1 MMFLSKPVKAQVAA
15 LSERVNGYT
24 RSIRHI
30 SYAVV
35 ISTLVALCCAGL
47 AKYQFSMGITEVD
60 IPESLLL
67 EGAKTNYKFWSVSG
81 FAEWVWWGIR
91 HLWVLAGLYALG
103 LWIHG
108 YVQEH
113 GWKIKSL
120 EHVGEMALGI
130 VMALVVTFGTYIIPA
145 GIDYVSGDF
154 DLVQKV
160 NDRPVRELIRAGD
173 KGPISVDYIGEM
185 KSLPE
190 RYVMAQVAIIS
201 NADFPASFY
210 KKLADDLQGVGEFV
224 PSENALFAIE
234 TAATGHPTTPSV
246 VERANEVARHHSIA
260 SWIGGSAIGVTLLL
274 MSWGIGLAA
283 IRRSITRRLA
293 SIQALVQGG

>member
-1 MMFLSKPVKAQVAA
+1 MIFLSKPVKAQVAA

-30 SYAVV
+30 GYAVV
-35 ISTLVALCCAGL
+35 IAALVALCCAGL

-67 EGAKTNYKFWSVSG
+67 EGAKTNHKFWSVSG
-81 FAEWVWWGIR
+81 FAEWVWWAIR
-91 HLWVLAGLYALG
+91 HLWVLAGFYVLWLWALD
-103 LWIHG
+103 
-108 YVQEH
+108 YVKDN

-120 EHVGEMALGI
+120 ENVGEIVLGI
-130 VMALVVTFGTYIIPA
+130 GMTLVITFGTYILPA
-145 GIDYVSGDF
+145 GMDYVSGDF

-160 NDRPVRELIRAGD
+160 NNRPVRELIRSGD
-173 KGPISVDYIGEM
+173 KGPISVDYMGKM

-201 NADFPASFY
+201 NSDFPASFY
-210 KKLADDLQGVGEFV
+210 KQLADDLQVASEFV

-234 TAATGHPTTPSV
+234 TAAIGHPTTPSV
-246 VERANEVARHHSIA
+246 VERANEVALHHSIA
-260 SWIGGSAIGVTLLL
+260 SWIGGGAIGVTILL
-274 MSWGIGLAA
+274 MSWGIGLAV

-293 SIQALVQGG
+293 SIQELIQGG

>member
-1 MMFLSKPVKAQVAA
+1 MIFLSKPVKAQVAA

-30 SYAVV
+30 GYAVV
-35 ISTLVALCCAGL
+35 IAALVALCCAGL

-81 FAEWVWWGIR
+81 FAEWVWWAIR
-91 HLWVLAGLYALG
+91 HLWVLAGFYVLWLWALD
-103 LWIHG
+103 
-108 YVQEH
+108 YVKEN

-120 EHVGEMALGI
+120 EHVGNIAVGIGMAF
-130 VMALVVTFGTYIIPA
+130 VVTFGTYIIPA

-160 NDRPVRELIRAGD
+160 NQKPVRELIRAGD

-201 NADFPASFY
+201 NSDFPASFY
-210 KKLADDLQGVGEFV
+210 KQLADDLQGASEFV

-234 TAATGHPTTPSV
+234 TAATGHPTSPRV
-246 VERANEVARHHSIA
+246 VERATEVARHHTIA
-260 SWIGGSAIGVTLLL
+260 SLIGGGSVGIALLL
-274 MSWGIGLAA
+274 MGWGIGLFA

-293 SIQALVQGG
+293 SIQALIQGG

>member
-30 SYAVV
+30 GYAVV
-35 ISTLVALCCAGL
+35 IAALVALCCAGL

-60 IPESLLL
+60 IPASLLL
-67 EGAKTNYKFWSVSG
+67 EGAKTNYKFWSVLG
-81 FAEWVWWGIR
+81 FAEWVWWAIR
-91 HLWVLAGLYALG
+91 HLWVLAGF
-103 LWIHG
+103 
-108 YVQEH
+108 YVLLLSGSEYVKEH

-120 EHVGEMALGI
+120 ENAKNIALLIFFTLASALG
-130 VMALVVTFGTYIIPA
+130 TYMVPA
-145 GIDYVSGDF
+145 AIDYVSGDF

-160 NDRPVRELIRAGD
+160 NQKPVRELIRAGD

-201 NADFPASFY
+201 NSDFSASFY
-210 KKLADDLQGVGEFV
+210 KQLADDLQGASEFV

-234 TAATGHPTTPSV
+234 TAATGHPTSPRV
-246 VERANEVARHHSIA
+246 VERATEVARHHTIA
-260 SWIGGSAIGVTLLL
+260 SLIGGGSVGIALLL
-274 MSWGIGLAA
+274 MGWGIGLFA

-293 SIQALVQGG
+293 SIQALIQGG